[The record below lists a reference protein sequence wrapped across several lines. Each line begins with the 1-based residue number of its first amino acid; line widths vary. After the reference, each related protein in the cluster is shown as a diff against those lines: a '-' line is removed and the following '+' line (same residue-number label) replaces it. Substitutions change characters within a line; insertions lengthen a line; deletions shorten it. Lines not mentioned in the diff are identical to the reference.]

1 MRQGTSVD
9 QKQSEDD
16 EGIGVSGKL
25 LVLLF
30 VGLGI
35 IVVGIVMVVIAAAL
49 GGGSASVGGVIFIGP
64 FPIVFGAGPDATFL
78 IVVSLVVAVLMIVFL
93 FVLRRRS
100 WRL

>member
-35 IVVGIVMVVIAAAL
+35 IVVGIVMVVVAAAL
-49 GGGSASVGGVIFIGP
+49 GGGSASVGGVVFIGP
-64 FPIVFGAGPDATFL
+64 FPIVFGAGPSATFL